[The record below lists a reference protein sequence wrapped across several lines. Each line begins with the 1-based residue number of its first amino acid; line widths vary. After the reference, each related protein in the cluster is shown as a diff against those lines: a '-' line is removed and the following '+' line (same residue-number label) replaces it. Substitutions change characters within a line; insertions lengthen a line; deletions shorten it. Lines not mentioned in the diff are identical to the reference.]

1 MRSKINGTVYNTEQ
15 ATFIMKHDK
24 GKIYKTRNGTYF
36 LAIEKHLD
44 KAGNMKRSK
53 ITLID
58 LKEIG
63 IDFKV
68 NSVPNWTGQKLVQL

>member
-36 LAIEKHLD
+36 LAIEKHLE
-44 KAGNMKRSK
+44 AGKMIRSK

-58 LKEIG
+58 LNEIG

-68 NSVPNWTGQKLVQL
+68 NSVPNWEGQKLVQL